1 MPTIEK
7 TQEEIVKDVVE
18 TIINKSNRLERRL
31 KFRNLK
37 D

>member
-7 TQEEIVKDVVE
+7 TQEEIVKDVVA